1 MMSNSQMRSLVTNQ
15 RYISIL
21 DEIKKSGGKV
31 DSGEPNDSVLLID
44 GLNTFIRVFSAI
56 PTTNEDGVH
65 IGGIVGFLRSIG
77 YTINMVRPTR
87 TIIVFDGK
95 GGSNRRRKIFPQYKM
110 GRKMSHRLNR
120 THDFLTRDEEKKM
133 MVFQLNRIVEY
144 LECLPLTIINM
155 DNIEADDVIGYCAKH
170 IFKDSKSTIMSTD
183 KDFLQLVDEN
193 IRVYSPTK
201 KKMYDEEKVL
211 EEYGVSSHN
220 FLLYRMLDGDVSDSI
235 PGIKGAGIKTLLKL
249 FPWLGTSHKYT
260 IEDVIK
266 SSMTK
271 KKQYRLC
278 EEITK
283 SSNQL
288 FLNKKL
294 MDLDDVNI
302 SGNSKLKIQNIT
314 SNPIQRMIK
323 HKFQKMFLED
333 KMYTALPNLNSWLHT
348 TFNRLNFMAEKTHGT

>member
-1 MMSNSQMRSLVTNQ
+1 MRLSVTNA
-15 RYISIL
+15 RHLSIFE
-21 DEIKKSGGKV
+21 EIKKSGGKV

-120 THDFLTRDEEKKM
+120 THDFLTREEEKKM
-133 MVFQLNRIVEY
+133 MIFQLNRIVEY
-144 LECLPLTIINM
+144 LECLPVTLINM
-155 DNIEADDVIGYCAKH
+155 DGIEADDVIGYCAKH
-170 IFKDSKSTIMSTD
+170 IFDNKSTIMSTD
-183 KDFLQLVDEN
+183 KDFLQLIDEN

-201 KKMYDEEKVL
+201 MKMYDEEKVV
-211 EEYGVSSHN
+211 EEYGISSHN

-235 PGIKGAGIKTLLKL
+235 PGIKGVGLKSLLKY
-249 FPWLGTSHKYT
+249 FPFLENSHKYT
-260 IEDVIK
+260 IQDVIK
-266 SSMTK
+266 SAKAK
-271 KKQYRLC
+271 KDIYKLC

-283 SSNQL
+283 SGDKL
-288 FLNKKL
+288 VLNEKL
-294 MDLDDVNI
+294 MDLDNVNI
-302 SGNSKLKIQNIT
+302 SGSSKLKIQSIT

-333 KMYTALPNLNSWLHT
+333 KLYTALPNLNSWLHT
-348 TFNRLNFMAEKTHGT
+348 TFNRMNFMAEKTHE

>member
-1 MMSNSQMRSLVTNQ
+1 MMSNSQMRSSVINPKHL
-15 RYISIL
+15 SIL
-21 DEIKKSGGKV
+21 EEIKKSGGKV
-31 DSGEPNDSVLLID
+31 DSGKPNDSVLLID

-120 THDFLTRDEEKKM
+120 THDFLTREEEKKM
-133 MVFQLNRIVEY
+133 MIFQLNRIVEY
-144 LECLPLTIINM
+144 LECLPVTLINM
-155 DNIEADDVIGYCAKH
+155 DGIEADDVIGYCAKH
-170 IFKDSKSTIMSTD
+170 IFDNKSTIMSTD
-183 KDFLQLVDEN
+183 KDFLQLIDEN

-201 KKMYDEEKVL
+201 KKMYDEEKVV
-211 EEYGVSSHN
+211 EEYGISSHN

-235 PGIKGAGIKTLLKL
+235 PGIKGVGLKSLLKY
-249 FPWLGTSHKYT
+249 FPFLENSHKYT
-260 IEDVIK
+260 IQDVIK
-266 SSMTK
+266 SAKAK
-271 KKQYRLC
+271 KDIYKLC

-283 SSNQL
+283 SGDKL
-288 FLNKKL
+288 VLNEKL
-294 MDLDDVNI
+294 MDLDNVNI
-302 SGNSKLKIQNIT
+302 SGSSKLKIQSIT

-333 KMYTALPNLNSWLHT
+333 KLYTALPNLNSWLHT
-348 TFNRLNFMAEKTHGT
+348 TFNRMNFMAEKTHE

>member
-1 MMSNSQMRSLVTNQ
+1 MRLSVINQ
-15 RYISIL
+15 KHLSIL
-21 DEIKKSGGKV
+21 EEIKKSGGKV

-65 IGGIVGFLRSIG
+65 IGGIDGFLRSIG

-120 THDFLTRDEEKKM
+120 THDFLTREEEKKM
-133 MVFQLNRIVEY
+133 MVFQLNRIVQY

-193 IRVYSPTK
+193 IKVYSPTK
-201 KKMYDEEKVL
+201 KKMYDEEKVV
-211 EEYGVSSHN
+211 EEYGISSHN

-235 PGIKGAGIKTLLKL
+235 PGVKGVGLKSLIKH
-249 FPWLGTSHKYT
+249 FPFLETSHKHT
-260 IEDVIK
+260 IEDILK
-266 SSMTK
+266 SASTQK
-271 KKQYRLC
+271 ATYKLC
-278 EEITK
+278 EDI
-283 SSNQL
+283 SNSQDKL
-288 FLNKKL
+288 LLNKKL

-302 SGNSKLKIQNIT
+302 SGSSKLKIQNIT
-314 SNPIQRMIK
+314 SNPIQRIIK

-348 TFNRLNFMAEKTHGT
+348 TFNRLNHMAEKTNG

>member
-1 MMSNSQMRSLVTNQ
+1 MINPKHL
-15 RYISIL
+15 SIL
-21 DEIKKSGGKV
+21 EEIKKSGGKV
-31 DSGEPNDSVLLID
+31 DSGKPNDSVLLID

-56 PTTNEDGVH
+56 PTTNEDGIH

-120 THDFLTRDEEKKM
+120 THDFLTREEEKKM
-133 MVFQLNRIVEY
+133 MIFQLNRIVEY
-144 LECLPLTIINM
+144 LECLPVTIINM
-155 DNIEADDVIGYCAKH
+155 DGIEADDVIGYCAKH
-170 IFKDSKSTIMSTD
+170 IFDNKSTIMSTD
-183 KDFLQLVDEN
+183 KDFLQLIDEN

-201 KKMYDEEKVL
+201 KKMYDEEKIV
-211 EEYGVSSHN
+211 EEYGISSHN

-235 PGIKGAGIKTLLKL
+235 PGIKGVGLKSLLKY
-249 FPWLGTSHKYT
+249 FPFLENSHKYT
-260 IEDVIK
+260 IQDVIK
-266 SSMTK
+266 SAKAK
-271 KKQYRLC
+271 KDIYKLC

-283 SSNQL
+283 SGDKL
-288 FLNKKL
+288 VLNEKL
-294 MDLDDVNI
+294 MDLDNVNI
-302 SGNSKLKIQNIT
+302 SGSSKLKIQSIT

-333 KMYTALPNLNSWLHT
+333 KLYTALPNLNSWLHT
-348 TFNRLNFMAEKTHGT
+348 TFNRMNFMAEKTHE